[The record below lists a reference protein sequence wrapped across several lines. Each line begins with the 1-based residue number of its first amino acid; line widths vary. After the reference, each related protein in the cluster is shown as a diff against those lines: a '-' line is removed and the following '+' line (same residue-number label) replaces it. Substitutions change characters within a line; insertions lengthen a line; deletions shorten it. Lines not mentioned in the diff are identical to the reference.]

1 MKHCEEQVSQAAA
14 RLRNEEN
21 SRLRVPGNPRRSG
34 GVSWGWVATPVAAVA
49 GLLWG
54 VELGRMSGESSL
66 QQVSQVI
73 DTVIRREVV
82 RDTVYSVRP
91 ESKVASWQVG
101 EKGKRSRGDCAR
113 SPDTGGKPETGTGD
127 ETLQARTGK
136 CVLEDGIDYSML
148 WEAVKAGK

>member
-1 MKHCEEQVSQAAA
+1 MKHFEEQVSQAAA
-14 RLRNEEN
+14 RLRNEKQPFACTGE
-21 SRLRVPGNPRRSG
+21 STSVRRRFLGMG
-34 GVSWGWVATPVAAVA
+34 GYA
-49 GLLWG
+49 GGRRGRSVVG

-91 ESKVASWQVG
+91 KAKVASWQVG
-101 EKGKRSRGDCAR
+101 EKGKRSRRNCTR

-136 CVLEDGIDYSML
+136 CVFGRRHRLFHAL
-148 WEAVKAGK
+148 GKL

>member
-1 MKHCEEQVSQAAA
+1 MRNKSHRQPHGCGMKKTAVCVYRGIHVGPAAF
-14 RLRNEEN
+14 
-21 SRLRVPGNPRRSG
+21 PG
-34 GVSWGWVATPVAAVA
+34 VAAVA

-101 EKGKRSRGDCAR
+101 EKGKRSRRNCTR

>member
-1 MKHCEEQVSQAAA
+1 MKHFEEQVSQAAA

-101 EKGKRSRGDCAR
+101 EKGKRSRGTAPVR
-113 SPDTGGKPETGTGD
+113 RIQAANRKQGQGTRLYRRGRGNVFWK
-127 ETLQARTGK
+127 TASTIPCSGRL
-136 CVLEDGIDYSML
+136 
-148 WEAVKAGK
+148 

>member
-1 MKHCEEQVSQAAA
+1 MKHFEEQVSQAAA

-34 GVSWGWVATPVAAVA
+34 GVSWGWVATPV
-49 GLLWG
+49 
-54 VELGRMSGESSL
+54 ELGRRSGESSW

-101 EKGKRSRGDCAR
+101 EKGKRSRRNCTR